1 MEKGLFSSSKS
12 RLEGLEILMRH
23 SKMVMFTY
31 CQETDTMEVYDA
43 RLQKID
49 TICGLLYDAERKNMV
64 YPEDYWKLQEFLEGR
79 LQGQSRFVCRKH
91 REEYQMISMDALMQR
106 EDGFRIGSMKNVTQ
120 ERRREEIWQNQAQ
133 RDP

>member
-79 LQGQSRFVCRKH
+79 LQGA
-91 REEYQMISMDALMQR
+91 I
-106 EDGFRIGSMKNVTQ
+106 
-120 ERRREEIWQNQAQ
+120 EIRVQKTPGKST
-133 RDP
+133 R